1 MVVPPSLIMNS
12 LSYFVIG
19 LFRGNQLTLVKT
31 VLEINALKFY
41 LMRDLDLDAVR
52 FDRLHLPFYLE
63 S

>member
-1 MVVPPSLIMNS
+1 M
-12 LSYFVIG
+12 
-19 LFRGNQLTLVKT
+19 TLVKT